1 MKKTISSMLI
11 IIGIVLIVSPFIN
24 NRIIESR
31 VEVSQEITKHISAEQ
46 IEKNEEVEAVYDYEK
61 IQDVEITSTI
71 AATVNMDKEKINENI
86 IGQIIIEDLNINLPI
101 LKGVTHSNLLI
112 GAGTMKADLVMGEG
126 NYSLAGHYTKD
137 KQLFGSLL
145 EIESGTIV
153 KITNKKIVYEYMIY
167 DTQIVPDTSFYMLDH
182 DRAERRGKPILSLMT
197 CYYTSKNGKRFFAL
211 GELIDQYPYENSNL
225 EHE

>member
-1 MKKTISSMLI
+1 MKKTISSILI
-11 IIGIVLIVSPFIN
+11 IIGILLIVSPLIN
-24 NRIIESR
+24 NQIIKNR
-31 VEVSQEITKHISAEQ
+31 VEISQEITKEITVEQ
-46 IEKNEEVEAVYDYEK
+46 IEENEEEEAVYDYED
-61 IQDVEITSTI
+61 IRDVEIRSTI
-71 AATVNMDKEKINENI
+71 AATIDMDKAKINENI

-101 LKGVTHSNLLI
+101 LKGVTHSNLLL

-137 KQLFGSLL
+137 KQLFGRLL

-211 GELIDQYPYENSNL
+211 GELVDQYPYE
-225 EHE
+225 